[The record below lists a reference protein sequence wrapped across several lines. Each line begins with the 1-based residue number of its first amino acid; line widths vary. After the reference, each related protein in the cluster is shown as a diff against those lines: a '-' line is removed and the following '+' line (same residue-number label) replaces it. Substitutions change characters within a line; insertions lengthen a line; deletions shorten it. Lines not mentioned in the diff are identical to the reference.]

1 MNQRG
6 EVSPTL
12 HCAVLPCGGDGMAL
26 LALATA
32 EELVPASVLV
42 TNAGASVCAACLL
55 YSVSGRTVVRF
66 NIVDSDIYS
75 CNICS
80 DKIRHDTC
88 CLFSRK
94 RGEGG
99 GRRGHVRY
107 EPASR
112 LSSAR
117 RAATAETR
125 TYTYISYNFL
135 RRAQRGDIYKY
146 I

>member
-1 MNQRG
+1 
-6 EVSPTL
+6 
-12 HCAVLPCGGDGMAL
+12 MAL

-66 NIVDSDIYS
+66 IIVDSDIYS

-99 GRRGHVRY
+99 GGRETKTLVRK
-107 EPASR
+107 E
-112 LSSAR
+112 
-117 RAATAETR
+117 
-125 TYTYISYNFL
+125 IWVL
-135 RRAQRGDIYKY
+135 RKMF
-146 I
+146 